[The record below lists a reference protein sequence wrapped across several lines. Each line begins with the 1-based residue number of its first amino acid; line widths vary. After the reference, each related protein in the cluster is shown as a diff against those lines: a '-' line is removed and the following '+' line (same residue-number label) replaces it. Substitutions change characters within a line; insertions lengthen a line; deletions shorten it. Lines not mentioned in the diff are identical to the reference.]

1 VKPTRVSALV
11 LLAAIAGVVAYLV
24 TRRSYADLPSPA
36 RYWPVT
42 LLLIGLLESYTAYT
56 TAARLAGKW
65 PKPIHPIAVARLA
78 ALAKAS
84 SPVGAAMTGGYAGF
98 LGYVS
103 RIDGSHAG
111 ADTVTAALG
120 TAFGIVLTIGAL
132 ALERVCRVKP
142 PPDSDPGLSGSG
154 Q

>member
-1 VKPTRVSALV
+1 MKPTRISVLV
-11 LLAAIAGVVAYLV
+11 LLAVSAGIAAYLV
-24 TRRSYADLPSPA
+24 TRRYYADLPSPA

-42 LLLIGLLESYTAYT
+42 LLLVGLLELYTAYT
-56 TAARLAGKW
+56 TAARLAGRW

-84 SPVGAAMTGGYAGF
+84 SPVGAVMAGGYAGF
-98 LGYVS
+98 LVHVS
-103 RIDGSHAG
+103 RIDGSHAA

-120 TAFGIVLTIGAL
+120 TAFGIVLTVGAL

-142 PPDSDPGLSGSG
+142 PPDFDPG